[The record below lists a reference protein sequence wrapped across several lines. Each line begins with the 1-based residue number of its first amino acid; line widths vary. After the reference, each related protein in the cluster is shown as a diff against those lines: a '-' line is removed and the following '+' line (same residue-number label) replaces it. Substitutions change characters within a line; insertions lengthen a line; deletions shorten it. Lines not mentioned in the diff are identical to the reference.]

1 MVKKIKF
8 LRGLTLIELIISVA
22 VLAILAA
29 ALAYIFRV
37 VLLSWS
43 SQEKRAGIQV
53 NLNRGM
59 EEIARDLRK
68 AKQISA
74 VNNDE
79 IRFTPD
85 RSSYYIYYLYNLND
99 PYPPSFNQ
107 GAYELKKAVLSGGI
121 SGTFTYGSGQIIISG
136 VIPPP
141 ASDLSFSASLITID
155 LSVSRADETVR
166 LRTRVKSRNS

>member
-1 MVKKIKF
+1 M
-8 LRGLTLIELIISVA
+8 SA
-22 VLAILAA
+22 VVLVILAA
-29 ALAYIFRV
+29 AMAYIFRA

-68 AKQISA
+68 ARQISA

-85 RSSYYIYYLYNLND
+85 KSSYYIYYLYNLND
-99 PYPPSFNQ
+99 PYPSSFNQ
-107 GAYELKKAVLSGGI
+107 GAYELRKAALSGGI

-136 VIPPP
+136 VVAPP
-141 ASDLSFSASLITID
+141 ASDLSFSASLVTID
-155 LSVSRADETVR
+155 LNVSRADETVR
-166 LRTRVKSRNS
+166 LRTQVKSRNS